1 MDFVKKDFYTMEDL
15 LKVVEMLRDPVNGCE
30 WDRVQTHLSVRKDF
44 IEETYE
50 AVDAIDNNDKELMLE
65 EFGDVMLQVLL
76 HCQMEK
82 EQGSFT
88 FEDVV
93 NALAQKLVLRH
104 PHVFKGLQVNGVED
118 VLNNWEAIK
127 NDSHGHNTISQ
138 TVNAVPHSFPSLMY
152 AQKVQKRVAAGGLPV
167 PDVKSEIACIRSIL
181 DSIENSSVASEE
193 QLGNL
198 LFSAVN
204 IVRQNKMDSEM
215 VLREK
220 NRKFVEIFNN
230 FENLALQKGYSFG
243 TIDFALL
250 KELWIQAEEL
260 GEKNM
265 TPED

>member
-1 MDFVKKDFYTMEDL
+1 MEFQKKDFYTTEDL
-15 LKVVEMLRDPVNGCE
+15 LAVVEMLRDPVNGCE

-50 AVDAIDNNDKELMLE
+50 AVDAIDNDDKHLMLE

-93 NALAQKLVLRH
+93 NELAKKLVLRH
-104 PHVFKGLQVNGVED
+104 PHVFKGLAVNGVED

-127 NDSHGHNTISQ
+127 NDTHGHTTISQ
-138 TVNAVPHSFPSLMY
+138 TVNAVPHSFPALMY

-167 PDVKSEIACIRSIL
+167 PDKKAEIAAMRAVL
-181 DSIENSSVASEE
+181 DQLEQDENASET
-193 QLGNL
+193 QLGDL

-204 IVRQNKMDSEM
+204 LVRLNKMDSEM
-215 VLREK
+215 ILREK
-220 NRKFVEIFNN
+220 SRNFVKIFNI
-230 FENLALQKGYSFG
+230 FEDLALQKGVAFG
-243 TIDFALL
+243 TIDVAAL
-250 KELWIQAEEL
+250 KDLWSQAQQVIE
-260 GEKNM
+260 N
-265 TPED
+265 